1 MLYAKK
7 DVTEE
12 DIHNALEKA
21 EAHFVKK
28 MEN

>member
-7 DVTEE
+7 DASEKE
-12 DIHNALEKA
+12 IFEALEKA

-28 MEN
+28 MKD